1 MNLLRNFATGVA
13 LSSALTFSWAV
24 SCAGAL
30 AQPALNVSKDP
41 SAVQSGNYGVE
52 PIHTR
57 VLFAVSHL
65 GFTTWY
71 GNFTH
76 VTGSLSLNPRDPK
89 ACKFDIALP
98 IASVTTTNAKL
109 DGELKSAQWFD
120 AAKFPTAHFV
130 STKVVATGAAS
141 ADVSGDLTLHGITKP
156 LTLHVTFNGAGV
168 NPLDKQYTAGF
179 DARGVIHRSDFGI
192 TKYVPL
198 VGDDVE
204 LIISAA
210 FERQAL

>member
-1 MNLLRNFATGVA
+1 MNLLRNFAVGLAV
-13 LSSALTFSWAV
+13 SSALAI
-24 SCAGAL
+24 SCAGAV
-30 AQPALNVSKDP
+30 AQPAVPASKDP
-41 SAVQSGNYGVE
+41 STVQSGNYGVE

-57 VLFAVSHL
+57 ILFAVSHL

-76 VTGSLSLNPRDPK
+76 ASGSLSLNPRDPT
-89 ACKFDIALP
+89 ACKFDITLP

-130 STKVVATGAAS
+130 STKVVGTGTTS
-141 ADVSGDLTLHGITKP
+141 ADVTGNLTLHGVTKP
-156 LTLHVTFNGAGV
+156 LTLHVTFNGAGL

-179 DARGVIHRSDFGI
+179 DARGVIHRSDFGV

>member
-1 MNLLRNFATGVA
+1 MILIRSLAATALA
-13 LSSALTFSWAV
+13 LSF
-24 SCAGAL
+24 AGAACSRPVQ
-30 AQPALNVSKDP
+30 AQPVLTANKDP
-41 SAVQSGNYGVE
+41 AAVQSGNYGVE

-76 VTGSLSLNPRDPK
+76 VTGTLSLNPRDPT
-89 ACKFDIALP
+89 ACKFDITLP

-109 DGELKSAQWFD
+109 DSELKSAQWLD

-130 STKVVATGAAS
+130 STKVVATGAGS
-141 ADVSGDLTLHGITKP
+141 ADVSGDLTLHGVTKP

-168 NPLDKQYTAGF
+168 NPLDKNYTAGF
-179 DARGVIHRSDFGI
+179 DARGTIHRSDFGV

>member
-1 MNLLRNFATGVA
+1 MMNLLRNFALG
-13 LSSALTFSWAV
+13 LAV
-24 SCAGAL
+24 SSTLAASCVGAA
-30 AQPALNVSKDP
+30 AQMTVSVNKDP

-52 PIHTR
+52 PVHTR
-57 VLFAVSHL
+57 ILFAVSHL

-76 VTGSLSLNPRDPK
+76 ASGSLTLNPRDLK
-89 ACKFDIALP
+89 TCKFDITLP

-109 DGELKSAQWFD
+109 DGELKSADWLD

-130 STKVVATGAAS
+130 STEVVATGPAS
-141 ADVSGDLTLHGITKP
+141 ADVSGNLTLHGVTKP
-156 LTLHVTFNGAGV
+156 LTLHVTFNGSGV

-179 DARGVIHRSDFGI
+179 NARGMIHRSDFGVS
-192 TKYVPL
+192 KYIPL